1 MKIEK
6 VKEFFKDKA
15 VVLKVDKNTILL
27 HDIKTRRY
35 FATVKH
41 GKKIVWNDKEY
52 DDADKLISDIL
63 EYNKTL
69 EWPAEVYD
77 PMMRESYRRN
87 LKIKLTLE
95 KYDYKAKD
103 RLSNIEEYE
112 HLGKVIDFKYPRI
125 LVGNNLTDDDYKIY
139 ADCYLNDTSCINI
152 FDSCN
157 NIEEARDKLD
167 GFILG
172 LYSYNIS
179 VMLEKIIDIDQSKL
193 DNIFEVTNYKNIF
206 NPTKEEFG
214 NVIADKLEAVA
225 KRLRTLK
232 K

>member
-6 VKEFFKDKA
+6 VKEFFKDRA
-15 VVLKVDKNTILL
+15 VVLEYDKHTVLL
-27 HDIKTRRY
+27 HDINTRRY
-35 FATVKH
+35 FATVNH
-41 GKKIVWNDKEY
+41 GKKIVWNDKDY
-52 DDADKLISDIL
+52 DVADKLISDIL

-77 PMMRESYRRN
+77 PMMRESFRRD

-103 RLSNIEEYE
+103 TFSNIEGYV
-112 HLGKVIDFKYPRI
+112 HQGKVIDFKYPRI
-125 LVGNNLTDDDYKIY
+125 HVDNNITDDEYKIH
-139 ADCYLNDTSCINI
+139 ADCYLDDKSYIKI
-152 FDSCN
+152 FDTN
-157 NIEEARDKLD
+157 NMAEARDKID
-167 GFILG
+167 GFMLG
-172 LYSYNIS
+172 IYSYNIS
-179 VMLEKIIDIDQSKL
+179 VMLDKIMDINPNKL
-193 DNIFEVTNYKNIF
+193 NNIFEVINFKNIF

-214 NVIADKLEAVA
+214 DVIAEKLEAVA